1 MMNENNTGPGI
12 AGEPEPAVPP
22 EAEQTSVSLP
32 SFIAPFPPVRP
43 PAAFAHYRLPEGK
56 DSGASFGKIWK
67 LLPSGNPFRLFLA
80 WLRDLP
86 RRGAAVIFRRL
97 LFFAVAFLIS
107 LGKAGILQRQVRR
120 RGGPF
125 VRFFRLPEEKRP

>member
-1 MMNENNTGPGI
+1 MMNDNNTGPGI

-32 SFIAPFPPVRP
+32 SFIAPFTPVSPPP
-43 PAAFAHYRLPEGK
+43 AFAHYRHLGGK
-56 DSGASFGKIWK
+56 DTGASFGKIRK
-67 LLPSGNPFRLFLA
+67 LLPSGNPFLLFLA
-80 WLRDLP
+80 WRRDLP

-97 LFFAVAFLIS
+97 LFSAVAFLIS

-120 RGGPF
+120 RGEPF